1 MTQEQIAK
9 EYNRLLQGKM
19 KALTENAC
27 FVKFQIHLN
36 KGINSLEDVFLSNRN
51 IKASSEEEQYQHYIT
66 QLQRYYEMDAHK
78 ELLAIGKR
86 LTDKSTRRIN
96 ELEKQMEQFRKRH
109 GLEPDGRLSAHAVP
123 TDEG

>member
-9 EYNRLLQGKM
+9 EYNKLLQEKM

-51 IKASSEEEQYQHYIT
+51 IKASSEEEQYNIT
-66 QLQRYYEMDAHK
+66 SLSCKD
-78 ELLAIGKR
+78 I
-86 LTDKSTRRIN
+86 TRWMPIKN
-96 ELEKQMEQFRKRH
+96 C
-109 GLEPDGRLSAHAVP
+109 LS
-123 TDEG
+123 